1 MSRKGHIKK
10 RVTPPDSVFAN
21 PIITKFVNCLMLDG
35 KKSTAERILY
45 GALNLAGSRLNLEP
59 AEVFE
64 KAMDNVRPRVEVR
77 PRRVGGATY
86 QVPVEVKDERG
97 QALAIRWIISYS
109 RSRKGIPMVERLARE
124 FGDACKG
131 EGGSVKKRED
141 THRMAEANR
150 AFAHYR
156 W

>member
-1 MSRKGHIKK
+1 MPRKGHVKK
-10 RVTPPDSVFAN
+10 RITPPDSVYAN
-21 PIITKFVNCLMLDG
+21 PAIAKFINCLMLGG
-35 KKSTAERILY
+35 KKSTAERIMY
-45 GALNLAGSRLNLEP
+45 KALDLAGSRLNIEP

-64 KAMDNVRPRVEVR
+64 KAMASVRPMVEVR

-86 QVPVEVKDERG
+86 QVPVEVKPERG
-97 QALAIRWIISYS
+97 QELAIRWIISYS

-124 FGDACKG
+124 LTDACKG

>member
-10 RVTPPDSVFAN
+10 RPTPPDTVFHSAAV
-21 PIITKFVNCLMLDG
+21 TKFVNSLMLDG
-35 KKSTAERILY
+35 KKSTAERIFY
-45 GALNLAGSRLNLEP
+45 GALDLAGNRLTLEP
-59 AEVFE
+59 AEVFD
-64 KAMDNVRPRVEVR
+64 KAMTAVKPLVEVK

-86 QVPVEVKDERG
+86 QVPVEVSPERG
-97 QALAIRWIISYS
+97 QELAIRWIISYS

-124 FGDACKG
+124 LTDACKG

>member
-1 MSRKGHIKK
+1 MSRKGHIRK
-10 RVTPPDSVFAN
+10 RVTPPDSVYAS
-21 PIITKFVNCLMLDG
+21 PAIAKFINCLMLGG

-45 GALNLAGSRLNLEP
+45 GALDLAGSRLSIEP

-64 KAMDNVRPRVEVR
+64 KAMANVSPLVEVR

-86 QVPVEVKDERG
+86 QVPVEVKPERAR
-97 QALAIRWIISYS
+97 ALAIRWIINYS

-124 FGDACKG
+124 LSDACKG

-141 THRMAEANR
+141 THKMAEANK

>member
-10 RVTPPDSVFAN
+10 RPTPPDSVFHSAAA
-21 PIITKFVNCLMLDG
+21 TKFINSLMLDG
-35 KKSTAERILY
+35 KKSTAERIFY
-45 GALNLAGSRLNLEP
+45 GALDLAGSRLSLEP
-59 AEVFE
+59 ADVFE
-64 KAMDNVRPRVEVR
+64 KAMTAVKPLVEVK

-86 QVPVEVKDERG
+86 QVPVEVSPERG
-97 QALAIRWIISYS
+97 QELAIRWIISYS

-124 FGDACKG
+124 LTDACKG

>member
-1 MSRKGHIKK
+1 MSRKGHIRK
-10 RVTPPDSVFAN
+10 RITPPDSVYAS
-21 PIITKFVNCLMLDG
+21 PSIAKFINCLMLGG

-45 GALNLAGSRLNLEP
+45 GALDLAGSRLSLEP

-64 KAMDNVRPRVEVR
+64 KAMANVSPIVEVR

-86 QVPVEVKDERG
+86 QVPVEVKPERAR
-97 QALAIRWIISYS
+97 ALAIRWIINYS

-124 FGDACKG
+124 LSDACKG

>member
-1 MSRKGHIKK
+1 MPRKGHVKK
-10 RVTPPDSVFAN
+10 RITPPDSVYAN
-21 PIITKFVNCLMLDG
+21 PAISKFINCLMLGG
-35 KKSTAERILY
+35 KKSTAEGIFY
-45 GALNLAGSRLNLEP
+45 GALERAGSRLSIEP
-59 AEVFE
+59 ADVFE
-64 KAMDNVRPRVEVR
+64 KAMTNVRPLVEVR

-86 QVPVEVKDERG
+86 QVPVEVKPERA
-97 QALAIRWIISYS
+97 QALAIRWIINFS
-109 RSRKGIPMVERLARE
+109 RSRKGIPRVERLARE
-124 FGDACKG
+124 LTDACKG

>member
-1 MSRKGHIKK
+1 MPRKGYVKK
-10 RVTPPDSVFAN
+10 RISPPDSVYAN
-21 PIITKFVNCLMLDG
+21 PAITKFINCLMLSG
-35 KKSTAERILY
+35 KKSTAEWIFY
-45 GALNLAGSRLNLEP
+45 GALDLAGSRLSIEP
-59 AEVFE
+59 AEVFQ
-64 KAMDNVRPRVEVR
+64 KAMANVSPLVEVK

-86 QVPVEVKDERG
+86 QVPIEVRPER
-97 QALAIRWIISYS
+97 AESLAIRWIINFS
-109 RSRKGIPMVERLARE
+109 RSRKGIPMLERLARE
-124 FGDACKG
+124 LTDACKG

>member
-1 MSRKGHIKK
+1 MPRKGHVKK
-10 RVTPPDSVFAN
+10 RITPPDSVYAN
-21 PIITKFVNCLMLDG
+21 PAITKFINCLMLGG
-35 KKSTAERILY
+35 KKSTAERIFY
-45 GALNLAGSRLNLEP
+45 GALDLAGSRLNIEP
-59 AEVFE
+59 GEVFE
-64 KAMDNVRPRVEVR
+64 KAMTNVRPLVEVR

-86 QVPVEVKDERG
+86 QVPVEVKPERA
-97 QALAIRWIISYS
+97 QALAIRWIINFS

-124 FGDACKG
+124 LTDACKG

>member
-1 MSRKGHIKK
+1 MSRKGHIRK
-10 RVTPPDSVFAN
+10 RITPPDSVYAS
-21 PIITKFVNCLMLDG
+21 PSIAKFINCLMLGG

-45 GALNLAGSRLNLEP
+45 GALDLAGSRLSLEP

-64 KAMDNVRPRVEVR
+64 KAMTNVRPLVEVR

-86 QVPVEVKDERG
+86 QVPVEVKPERA
-97 QALAIRWIISYS
+97 QALAIRWIINFS
-109 RSRKGIPMVERLARE
+109 RSRKGIPMGERLARE
-124 FGDACKG
+124 LSDACKG

>member
-1 MSRKGHIKK
+1 MPRKGYVKK
-10 RVTPPDSVFAN
+10 RKTPPDSVYAN
-21 PIITKFVNCLMLDG
+21 PAITKFINCLMLSG
-35 KKSTAERILY
+35 KKSTAEWIFY
-45 GALNLAGSRLNLEP
+45 GALDLAGSRLSIEP
-59 AEVFE
+59 AEVFQ
-64 KAMDNVRPRVEVR
+64 KAMANVSPLVEVK

-86 QVPVEVKDERG
+86 QVPIEVRPERAE
-97 QALAIRWIISYS
+97 ALAIRWIINFS
-109 RSRKGIPMVERLARE
+109 RSRKGIPMLERLARE
-124 FGDACKG
+124 LTDACKG